1 MQNPGTKPLPERT
14 ATRARRRPQLFTLML
29 AAFVLVIV
37 LGVGGMAGFYSLAIS
52 GQEARTISRVE
63 GMLQEFEVGGSA
75 ALLRPT
81 ALDPNAIVYAGQADV
96 WRGVLSAGLAL
107 AAVLVGLA
115 TFFSRRI
122 SRPISRLTQAAR
134 TMAGGDLSVRVPGH
148 GVREINDLSDAFN
161 SMAHSVA
168 EADRQRRQLTAD
180 VAHELRTPLSIIK
193 GRLEGMQDGV
203 YHPTPDQVALLLDET
218 ALLERLIEDL
228 RLLAQADAGQLPLYM
243 ERFNP
248 AHLVH
253 TVARSFAPAAEAAGI
268 TLHVA
273 LPPSGAEMPDV
284 YADPQRIAQVL
295 GNLLSNAIRH
305 TPAGGYVTVGAQAEG
320 RPGDAAACL
329 YVSDTGAGIP
339 PDQLPHIFNRFWK
352 ADRSRAR
359 SGGGAGL
366 GLAIAHRIVEAHG
379 GLIWARSEP
388 GAGTTVA
395 FSLPGVEAQEPPHR
409 EIRAEQ
415 SALHP
420 HAAR

>member
-1 MQNPGTKPLPERT
+1 MRMTTPLPGDNTR
-14 ATRARRRPQLFTLML
+14 RARRRPQLFTLML

-52 GQEARTISRVE
+52 GQQARTAAQVE
-63 GMLQEFEVGGSA
+63 SMMRDFSVEAPASPLK
-75 ALLRPT
+75 PT
-81 ALDPNAIVYAGQADV
+81 VIDPAVIADTGQGDT

-134 TMAGGDLSVRVPGH
+134 TMASGDLSVRVPGH

-161 SMAHSVA
+161 SMASSVA

-203 YHPTPDQVALLLDET
+203 YRPTPDQVALLLDET

-248 AHLVH
+248 AHLAH

-268 TLHVA
+268 ALQVA
-273 LPPSGAEMPDV
+273 LPPAGAEMPDV

-295 GNLLSNAIRH
+295 GNLMSNAIRH
-305 TPAGGYVTVGAQAEG
+305 TPPGGQITVGAQAEG
-320 RPGDAAACL
+320 RAGAVAACM

-339 PDQLPHIFNRFWK
+339 HDQLPHIFSRFWK

-359 SGGGAGL
+359 SSGGAGL

-379 GLIWARSEP
+379 GAIWAQSEP
-388 GAGTTVA
+388 GKGTTVA
-395 FSLPGVEAQEPPHR
+395 FTLPGMAAEPAAP
-409 EIRAEQ
+409 
-415 SALHP
+415 ALTAP
-420 HAAR
+420 LQAGPK

>member
-1 MQNPGTKPLPERT
+1 MQNPGTKPLSEGRPKRV
-14 ATRARRRPQLFTLML
+14 RRRPQLFTLML

-37 LGVGGMAGFYSLAIS
+37 LGVGGMAGFYSLAIT
-52 GQEARTISRVE
+52 GQEARDISRIE
-63 GMLQEFEVGGSA
+63 GMLKEFEAGGPTS
-75 ALLRPT
+75 LLRPA
-81 ALDPNAIVYAGQADV
+81 ALDPAAIVDAGQADV

-168 EADRQRRQLTAD
+168 EADRHRRQLTAD

-248 AHLVH
+248 AHLAH

-268 TLHVA
+268 ALHVA

-305 TPAGGYVTVGAQAEG
+305 TPPGGHVTIGAQAEG
-320 RPGDAAACL
+320 HGGEVAACL

-339 PDQLPHIFNRFWK
+339 PDQLPHIFSRFWK

-379 GLIWARSEP
+379 GAIRAQSEP

-395 FSLPGVEAQEPPHR
+395 FSLPGVGAQAMRDERR
-409 EIRAEQ
+409 EEHSAIR
-415 SALHP
+415 SP
-420 HAAR
+420 AAG